1 MNEYHSFHGGV
12 VAGSERWN
20 VQSAGIQKSI
30 LRQLIVPTSLV
41 VIGAVVISAWMISLL
56 IKTQIHE
63 NTTDLVDATNQQ
75 VVSTLTST
83 NSLMREKVDIAMRI
97 LKNEGGKVG
106 VPGVAGMAEVGG
118 TAVPNLRLGGA
129 SQVNVFSLVDRAKG
143 LAGGTA
149 TLFVKQGEG
158 FIRVSTNVQKADG
171 SRAVGTPLDP
181 NGKAIAAIRQG
192 DAFYGVVE
200 ILGTPYFTGYEPMKD
215 AGGRVV
221 GIWYVGYP
229 ISTLTDLGATI
240 AQQHILTQGGV
251 ALVDAKNN
259 VRFHSSAWTKEFA
272 DKVAHGADDPSLK
285 DWVVQRQAYAPWGY
299 SVLTA
304 YPNSDVESRLASAR
318 LGVIGGGAVLVVVL
332 CAVIVSLM
340 SRKVVRPIRQV
351 IATID
356 NADLT
361 MTLDNGRADEIG
373 QLQRSFDKF
382 TASIRETLLEVTG
395 ASTSVASAS
404 AEISAATE
412 EMAAAA
418 SEQSSQVNEVASSVE
433 EMAKSTIE
441 NARSAQSAAA
451 IAEEAR
457 SVAEKGGEVMGQ
469 TISGMRRMAEVV
481 NSSGDAVLQL
491 GSASERIG
499 EIVAVIEEIAD
510 QTNLLALNAAIEA
523 ARAGEQG
530 RGFAVVADEVRKLA
544 ERTARATKE
553 IAGMIKEIQTTTADA
568 VRAMKSGRGEVEKG
582 ILLAEQ
588 AGQSLSGIVSEAQKV
603 TSVVTQIAAGSTEQ
617 SRAGELIAKNVD
629 GINSAIQENSRAAH
643 QMAQTATDLSGL
655 TQRLQEVVLR
665 FRLTQEH
672 VAHQAGHVRSA
683 GVAVKPGGMLVEQ

>member
-1 MNEYHSFHGGV
+1 MHEQKVIVMTKQMSVRLDGV
-12 VAGSERWN
+12 L
-20 VQSAGIQKSI
+20 QKSL
-30 LRQLIVPTSLV
+30 LRQLIVPTALV
-41 VIGAVVISAWMISLL
+41 VIGAVVVSAWMISLL
-56 IKTQIHE
+56 IKQQIHD
-63 NTTDLVDATNQQ
+63 NVGDLVDATNQQ

-83 NSLMREKVDIAMRI
+83 NSLMREKVDIAMRV
-97 LKNEGGKVG
+97 LKNEGGKAG
-106 VPGVAGMAEVGG
+106 EPGVSGMAEVGG
-118 TAVPNLRLGGA
+118 ANVPNLRLGGA
-129 SQVNVFSLVDRAKG
+129 SQVNVFSLVDRVKG

-149 TLFVKQGEG
+149 TLFVKQGEN
-158 FIRVSTNVQKADG
+158 FIRVSTNVMKADG
-171 SRAVGTPLDP
+171 ARAVGTPLDP

-192 DAFYGVVE
+192 QPFYGVVE
-200 ILGTPYFTGYEPMKD
+200 ILGAPYFTGYEPMKD
-215 AGGRVV
+215 NAGRIV

-240 AQQHILTQGGV
+240 AQQHILTRGGV
-251 ALVDAKNN
+251 ALVDARNN

-272 DKVAHGADDPSLK
+272 EKMAKQGDDKSMS
-285 DWVVQRQAYAPWGY
+285 DWTVQRHPFAPWGY

-304 YPNSDVESRLASAR
+304 FPQSDIESQLDKAR
-318 LGVIGGGAVLVVVL
+318 LGVVAGGAVLVLVL
-332 CAVIVSLM
+332 CVVIMMLI
-340 SRKVVRPIRQV
+340 SRKVVRPVHQV

-361 MTLDNGRADEIG
+361 MTLDTGRADEIG

-382 TASIRETLLEVTG
+382 TASIRDTLLEVTG

-418 SEQSSQVNEVASSVE
+418 SEQSSQVNEVASSME
-433 EMAKSTIE
+433 EMAKTTIE
-441 NARSAQSAAA
+441 NARSAQNAAA

-457 SVAEKGGEVMGQ
+457 SVAEKGGDVMGQ

-499 EIVAVIEEIAD
+499 EIVAVIEDIAS

-568 VRAMKSGRGEVEKG
+568 VTAMKSGRGEVEKG
-582 ILLAEQ
+582 IQLAEQ
-588 AGQSLSGIVSEAQKV
+588 AGQSLTGIVSEAQKV
-603 TSVVTQIAAGSTEQ
+603 TSVVTQIAAGSTQQ

-643 QMAQTATDLSGL
+643 QMAQTATDLAGL
-655 TQRLQEVVLR
+655 TQRLQEAVLR
-665 FRLTQEH
+665 FRLTQESTPH
-672 VAHQAGHVRSA
+672 SVGRRSNA
-683 GVAVKPGGMLVEQ
+683 SGVAVKPGGVLVEQ